1 MYQEFFYRPILNF
14 VIFLYNIIP
23 GHDLGVVIIL
33 FTLIIKLIL
42 YPLSQKS
49 LKSQKELQELQPKIE
64 EIKKQFKDD
73 KEGMSKAMM
82 ELYKNNKVN
91 PFSSCLPLLIQ
102 LPFLFAIFKVFR
114 VGFEGKTL
122 DLLYSFVSR
131 PESINYISFGFL
143 NLQNKNIVIAILAGL
158 AQFWQA
164 RMMVIKRAEVKS
176 EGAKDEDMLAI
187 MNKQMVYMMPVL
199 TVFIGMSFPA
209 GLGLYWLFTTLFT
222 GLQQLFLFKK
232 TKRKNKKNETVIEGE
247 IVVKN

>member
-1 MYQEFFYRPILNF
+1 MYQQFFYQPILNF
-14 VIFLYNIIP
+14 VIFLYNVIP
-23 GHDLGVVIIL
+23 GHDLGIVIIL

-49 LKSQKELQELQPKIE
+49 LKSQKELQDLQPKIE
-64 EIKKQFKDD
+64 EIKKEYKND

-114 VGFEGKTL
+114 VGFEGNTL
-122 DLLYSFVSR
+122 DLLYPFVSR

-164 RMMVIKRAEVKS
+164 RMMVTKRSEVKGD
-176 EGAKDEDMLAI
+176 GAKDEDMMAI

-209 GLGLYWLFTTLFT
+209 GLGLYWLFTTIFT
-222 GLQQLFLFKK
+222 GLQQLYLFKK
-232 TKRKNKKNETVIEGE
+232 TKDKNILDKKAIEGE
-247 IVVKN
+247 VV

>member
-1 MYQEFFYRPILNF
+1 MYETFFYQPILNF

-33 FTLIIKLIL
+33 FTFIIKLLL

-64 EIKKQFKDD
+64 EIKKKYKDN
-73 KEGMSKAMM
+73 KEEMSKAMM
-82 ELYKNNKVN
+82 NLYKDNKVN

-114 VGFEGKTL
+114 DGFENGAL
-122 DLLYSFVSR
+122 NLLYPFISH
-131 PESINYISFGFL
+131 PDKINYISFGFL
-143 NLQNKNIVIAILAGL
+143 NLQNKNIYIAVLAGL

-164 RMMVIKRAEVKS
+164 KMMVTKRVDVKS
-176 EGAKDEDMLAI
+176 EGAKDEDMMAI

-209 GLGLYWLFTTLFT
+209 GLGLYWLFTTIFT
-222 GLQQLFLFKK
+222 GLQQLILFKK
-232 TKRKNKKNETVIEGE
+232 VKDKKETIINGE
-247 IVVKN
+247 IV